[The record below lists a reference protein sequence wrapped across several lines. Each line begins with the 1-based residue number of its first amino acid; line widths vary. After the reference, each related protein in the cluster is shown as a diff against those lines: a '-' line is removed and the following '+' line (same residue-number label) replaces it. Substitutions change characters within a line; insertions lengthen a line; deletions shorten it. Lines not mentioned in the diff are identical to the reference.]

1 MKIFQKIVLPQTHPF
16 LINKYTNWYYSII
29 YQCTDRVLVHEYT
42 EKHHIIPDCFY
53 VNNRSKGKN
62 PGWIEGNSNSKHN
75 IVKLTAKEHF
85 ICHWLLTKMTLDISY
100 RRMRY
105 ALQSFTRD
113 KFNRR
118 ILSAGQYDKIKK
130 EQAIAS
136 SNLHLGKILSIE
148 TKLKMSISKKGIPK
162 SEETKAAMRKPK
174 SKYERKVTKNSIG
187 IISVIYKP
195 KSEEH
200 KRKLSEATSRSMTIE
215 RKELIRKQRLGSKL
229 SDEAKLKMSIAS
241 KGKKKSAEHAAN
253 ISKGSKGKKKTPEH
267 IKSIQESKKRHRDL
281 KLNS

>member
-1 MKIFQKIVLPQTHPF
+1 MKIFQKIDLPQIHPF

-29 YQCTDRVLVHEYT
+29 YRGKGRELINEYT

-53 VNNRSKGKN
+53 INNRSKGKN
-62 PGWIEGNSNSKHN
+62 PGWIEGNSNSKDN

-113 KFNRR
+113 KFNKRT
-118 ILSAGQYDKIKK
+118 LSSGQYAKIKK

-136 SNLHLGKILSIE
+136 SNLHLGKILSNE
-148 TKLKMSISKKGIPK
+148 TKMKMSISKKGIPK

-174 SKYERKVTKNSIG
+174 NKYERKS
-187 IISVIYKP
+187 SVIYNP
-195 KSEEH
+195 KTEEH
-200 KRKLSEATSRSMTIE
+200 KQKLREATIKSMTPE
-215 RKELIRKQRLGSKL
+215 RRELIRHQRLGSNA
-229 SDEAKLKMSIAS
+229 SDVTKINMSVAS
-241 KGKKKSAEHAAN
+241 KGKKKSVEHATN
-253 ISKGSKGKKKTPEH
+253 ISKGLKGKKKTLEH
-267 IKSIQESKKRHRDL
+267 VKRIQESKKRNRDL
-281 KLNS
+281 KLNL